1 MCWTFVTLF
10 FWNFS
15 IFCAVWQTSKACKSD
30 KKGFLLWKIH
40 KYLAQKPVNKN
51 CVFDADWKSDKKGS
65 CKTLA
70 FFLLERFKIFGKNI
84 PIFRCDRVQRDL
96 TRWLMRK
103 IFWKENGPPPGTRH
117 NLVIFSEREEHGSH
131 LWQKMIYWMIY
142 FSCQCRSF
150 FAKNDLLTIL
160 PSTSTLPQAFAQK
173 LAKLDGKRLLVF
185 P

>member
-1 MCWTFVTLF
+1 MLRCIGLFVTLF

-51 CVFDADWKSDKKGS
+51 CVFDADWKSDKKVVA
-65 CKTLA
+65 KY
-70 FFLLERFKIFGKNI
+70 LLSFSLKGMIYFGKNI

-103 IFWKENGPPPGTRH
+103 IFWEKNGSVLAQDITWLSFLKERNMAHICDKKWFTEWYG
-117 NLVIFSEREEHGSH
+117 F
-131 LWQKMIYWMIY
+131 
-142 FSCQCRSF
+142 
-150 FAKNDLLTIL
+150 L
-160 PSTSTLPQAFAQK
+160 P
-173 LAKLDGKRLLVF
+173 V
-185 P
+185 